1 MKKETNLEETRVE
14 KKKKTTKRRNIK
26 IAIEGPSSFKKVN
39 KLLTTRVNNLKKK
52 NKEAKEIY
60 SGIENGSNSFLRVKR
75 TENTNFDLTWIRIIE
90 DTIPALDEIIKN
102 PRINTKNVSNIVPI
116 ELAKKTNSESIRH
129 LSSHSQF
136 VKEIDEQ
143 GNVIPNKILNIETE
157 DNYLTYENKFIATL
171 IRRLVLFVEKRYEY
185 IEKYSPLR
193 DYEVLYVKNKSIIN
207 GVEYTIESK
216 VISSKISENTN
227 DKQVA
232 STTFMKKISFIRKY
246 VKYFYSSQF
255 MKMFKNEKNVRSPI
269 LQTNI
274 IRKNP
279 RYRKCYELYRFI
291 ETYDKLGVSFLIKE
305 TFDKPEKE
313 LEEKYKNLALM
324 NVLAL
329 EGSEAKIP
337 LKKREVKK
345 NTRILKS
352 IDDDIFTFYPLGTD
366 PEFIRIDEDYINYK
380 TGKVKD
386 LKKKPKKLERKYDI
400 GKYLNKGKID
410 KDKARR
416 EELLKRKKL
425 EQIEFEKEQKELK
438 IKEEKERQRLALLKQ
453 KEEEKR
459 RQDELEKAR
468 TFVKNVASTDLKE
481 NEENELLNS
490 DVNEE
495 TNLDN

>member
-1 MKKETNLEETRVE
+1 MEKEIKESKTLKV
-14 KKKKTTKRRNIK
+14 KSKKKTTKNRNIK
-26 IAIEGPSSFKKVN
+26 LDISSPSSFQKVN

-52 NKEAKEIY
+52 NKETKLIY
-60 SGIENGSNSFLRVKR
+60 EGLENGSNSFLRVKR
-75 TENTNFDLTWIRIIE
+75 TENTNFDLTWIKMIE
-90 DTIPALDEIIKN
+90 DAIPALDEIIKN
-102 PRINTKNVSNIVPI
+102 PRINTKNVSNIVPV

-136 VKEIDEQ
+136 VKEIDSK

-207 GVEYTIESK
+207 GIEYNVETK
-216 VISSKISENTN
+216 VISSKISENTS
-227 DKQVA
+227 DKEVA
-232 STTFMKKISFIRKY
+232 SNTFMKKIAFIRKY

-291 ETYDKLGVSFLIKE
+291 ETYDKLGVNFLIKE
-305 TFDKPEKE
+305 TFDKPSKD

-352 IDDDIFTFYPLGTD
+352 IDDDIFTFYPVGSD
-366 PEFIRIDEDYINYK
+366 PEFIRVDDEYLNYK
-380 TGKVKD
+380 SGKVSN

-425 EQIEFEKEQKELK
+425 EALQFEKEQKELK
-438 IKEEKERQRLALLKQ
+438 IKEEKERERIRLLKL

-459 RQDELEKAR
+459 RLDELEKAR
-468 TFVKNVASTDLKE
+468 AYVKESASIDLKNNDDLNE
-481 NEENELLNS
+481 NLS
-490 DVNEE
+490 K
-495 TNLDN
+495 